1 MSSRKPP
8 TPAGSSAAPGTG
20 SRANSSRVSMLDD
33 GPAATAPSGTAPSAT
48 VPSAVASGTAPS
60 ATVLEFPAPPRRR
73 RRRYALIFV
82 PLLVLALVGLVAY
95 LVFSPALALRELE
108 VQGNSLVPTD
118 EVTAALAPLQGVP
131 LPQISDD
138 QVRELLKDK
147 APIEDIDV
155 AAEPPSTLL
164 VTITERTPVAIVQ
177 DISGFVLVDS
187 TGRRLGTVAARD
199 AVQLPLIDGGTAAI
213 DSAVF
218 PSITAVLAE
227 LPADV
232 LTRLNS
238 ASASSPDSI
247 QLSLSGDQKI
257 FWGSAERNAA
267 KARVLTALLAMPPGD
282 PPVKEF
288 DVSTPDRPVTR

>member
-1 MSSRKPP
+1 MVSRKPR
-8 TPAGSSAAPGTG
+8 TPAGSSAVPGRGT
-20 SRANSSRVSMLDD
+20 RANSSRVSVLDD
-33 GPAATAPSGTAPSAT
+33 GSPAA
-48 VPSAVASGTAPS
+48 VPSAAASAVPSVDVPS
-60 ATVLEFPAPPRRR
+60 ATVLEFPAPPRGR
-73 RRRYALIFV
+73 RRRYVLISV
-82 PLLVLALVGLVAY
+82 PLLVLALAGLVAY
-95 LVFSPALALRELE
+95 LVFSPALALKELE
-108 VQGNSLVPTD
+108 VQGNSLVPTE
-118 EVTAALAPLQGVP
+118 EVTAALAPLLGVP
-131 LPQISDD
+131 LTQISDGR
-138 QVRELLKDK
+138 VRDLLKDK

-164 VTITERTPVAIVQ
+164 VTVTERTPVAIVQ
-177 DISGFVLVDS
+177 DTSGFVLIDS
-187 TGRRLGTVAARD
+187 AGRQLGTVADRG

-232 LTRLNS
+232 LGRLNS

-267 KARVLTALLAMPPGD
+267 KARVLTALLAMPPGE